1 MADLKQEANEEPSP
15 DSACDSTDITQVSLK
30 TQTSSLKN
38 NASCLP
44 EQLSSDIYEKPLNGA
59 QPALFVHSSAP
70 AASIAER
77 TLPSE
82 TVVNGPV
89 SHTTSDKLCTLKK
102 ASVSLSNTQ
111 ATGPSSKTS
120 SPHVLQ
126 PPNEHEM
133 PTKLDTK
140 KTAQPAVKGFV
151 PDSLTTQKDGRAK
164 KCDVEEQS
172 KAEETVLSEETSDE
186 TPISHTK
193 TRQEVNHGSTW
204 DFSLESS
211 ESSSDEYESHDL
223 NWDPQKEFMRF
234 LWDDDEN
241 DVEKEEEAPPQP
253 SGQRRRKRKMDIVE
267 MDDISENVWSDLNH
281 ASKRSKMDG
290 APEYEEGFQ
299 NTVSHKKVHSLRK
312 KPHAE
317 SSVKSGENYPSETVE
332 AIKQLILSSPAKNHL
347 DENDDDETEGLPV
360 AGGKLKPIKTEP
372 SAGLGAEQE
381 PSFFPCTKCNVN
393 FKEKKHLHRHMMYH
407 LDGNNQFRHVNVPRP
422 FICRECGRSFRDRNS
437 LLKHMIIH
445 QERREKLMEEIKGM
459 NELQDEGRNDTC
471 VFGTN
476 CPKTFFQH
484 AKTHEKDK
492 RYYCCDECNFMAVTE
507 NELECHQVSAHT
519 KYGLL
524 SRSQKSVSYA
534 CKICPFSTLNKNVL
548 KKHVELIHQQQY
560 HEEHD
565 WKSQKIE
572 LPRLQLKPKF
582 CMEKPAFRN
591 RSETPFLSDGFSDLF
606 RKNKNMQKAR
616 KGILNSKLTKWS
628 LSNAASQL
636 SSSRK
641 NEKQNKLFFQ
651 QNEKIDVTTG
661 LPYAEDSDGEHEY
674 GGMFPINLEKQ
685 SSHTNSYKKSPNKRK
700 MTSPYSD
707 AAEKVT
713 LAILPKPE
721 QNQKQN
727 DGAEDPG
734 EDNYDFSDYTSEA
747 TANFLDC
754 NENEQNPYARNYFIR
769 RQRFTSSKDDRGP
782 TSHVFE
788 KSGGSAEKDT
798 NAIQKVR
805 VKEECIETEVC
816 EEAPESGLALHSDPY
831 PTFDVSPFTTE
842 RKSCPYCPALFE
854 SGVGLSNH
862 VRGHLHRVGLSY
874 DARHVVSPEQVA
886 SQDRKPRIRRK
897 ITAVRRIKKVDKPES
912 QTEHT
917 CPLCGGWFDTKTGLS
932 NHVRGHLKRIG
943 KTISSTSKSPVC
955 ILNEM
960 MQDEEEYK
968 HLLQVLSKKR
978 FFSRPFVSQ
987 KFASSD
993 GLFLSPTG
1001 IPVKIQHTGQDGKAW
1016 GAAVARQEEEGLEKQ
1031 RTEANPEEKGSP
1043 SSTLIELLKKRRQDE
1058 EMEICKNRSQTARKR
1073 LAASPPKDGST
1084 GTTVKTELTWQPVVP
1099 SFSVI
1104 PAGILECLVSPALRT
1119 PVRVRSGRSHLPHV
1133 TGEQPVPS
1141 RYPGSASSSPGDACS
1156 PVSLAS
1162 LAQSSRHRCDD
1173 VSCSLTGNLGPVVV
1187 TFPCDGEV
1195 RVCRRVLSSLRLPLP
1210 FPWDLSLPTISSS
1223 LAWEWGPREKNE
1235 LNKKVCVHCNTTFPS
1250 AVSLSNHLRAYARRK
1265 RAALLE
1271 GTTYDCKQK
1280 KPRSRPGPKKKVFPL
1295 PHTADEIYR
1304 LTCRFC
1310 DLVFQGPLSV
1320 QEDWIKHLQR
1330 HLMNTSVPRTGAGMV
1345 EVTSLPKDAPAL
1357 PEPSPLLV
1365 PQAAS

>member
-1 MADLKQEANEEPSP
+1 MPTARAGEVTARMADLKQEANEEPNP

-38 NASCLP
+38 NTSCLP

-70 AASIAER
+70 AASVAER

-102 ASVSLSNTQ
+102 ASVTLSNTQ
-111 ATGPSSKTS
+111 ATEPSSKTS

-140 KTAQPAVKGFV
+140 KTAQPAGKGFI

-172 KAEETVLSEETSDE
+172 KAGDTVLSEETSDE
-186 TPISHTK
+186 TPITHTQ

-234 LWDDDEN
+234 LWEDDEN
-241 DVEKEEEAPPQP
+241 DMEKEEEAPPQP

-312 KPHAE
+312 KPNAE

-347 DENDDDETEGLPV
+347 DENDDDETEGLPI

-459 NELQDEGRNDTC
+459 NELQDEGRNARLQCPQC

-476 CPKTFFQH
+476 CPKTFVQH

-507 NELECHQVSAHT
+507 NELECHQVSAHSAT
-519 KYGLL
+519 LKPTYIFMQKNYTKGQKLAAKYGLL

-565 WKSQKIE
+565 CPPYGKKIDYAAPAFEQQKFAGKSQKIE

-661 LPYAEDSDGEHEY
+661 LPYAEDSDGEHDY
-674 GGMFPINLEKQ
+674 GGMFPMNLEKQ
-685 SSHTNSYKKSPNKRK
+685 SSHTNSYKLQAPKMEKSGSIYFPSYDSDHSQGDSEDSDSRNLGGVRSVSGKSPNKRK

-769 RQRFTSSKDDRGP
+769 RQRFTSSKDERGP

-816 EEAPESGLALHSDPY
+816 EEAPESGLALHSDAY

-1001 IPVKIQHTGQDGKAW
+1001 IPVKIQHTSQDGKAW
-1016 GAAVARQEEEGLEKQ
+1016 GAAVARQEEEGSEKQ

-1058 EMEICKNRSQTARKR
+1058 EMEMCKNRSQTARKR

-1084 GTTVKTELTWQPVVP
+1084 GTTVKTELTWQP
-1099 SFSVI
+1099 
-1104 PAGILECLVSPALRT
+1104 
-1119 PVRVRSGRSHLPHV
+1119 
-1133 TGEQPVPS
+1133 
-1141 RYPGSASSSPGDACS
+1141 
-1156 PVSLAS
+1156 
-1162 LAQSSRHRCDD
+1162 
-1173 VSCSLTGNLGPVVV
+1173 
-1187 TFPCDGEV
+1187 
-1195 RVCRRVLSSLRLPLP
+1195 
-1210 FPWDLSLPTISSS
+1210 
-1223 LAWEWGPREKNE
+1223 EKNE

-1345 EVTSLPKDAPAL
+1345 EVTSLPTDVPAL